1 MTNGSGPDHYDDRK
15 VAERKEPRKPAKK
28 AATDRRK
35 AQSATK
41 RAQ

>member
-15 VAERKEPRKPAKK
+15 TAERKEPRKPAKK
-28 AATDRRK
+28 AVEDRRK
-35 AQSATK
+35 ARSAAK

>member
-15 VAERKEPRKPAKK
+15 NAERKDSAKQAKK